1 MSGRTNPGDDA
12 NSRLWETWLGERLDR
27 WRRLATLARG
37 RRRDQDLAAARAVLS
52 GYREVAR
59 DVALARRSAPDS
71 LTHRALEALYGDL
84 HRAIHETPSRRW
96 RDLVAYFI
104 DDIPRAARKL
114 RPEIALVAGL
124 FFLSIFAGA
133 LLLSVLPNTAGVF
146 LSPQMIETVQRGQLW
161 TDDILNVVPS
171 SVLSINLMTN
181 NIAVALTCLALGLI
195 YGLGTLYIICL
206 NGMMLGGV
214 FAYTNRF
221 GLADDLY
228 RFVIAHGLVELSVIC
243 LAGAAGL
250 SLGRAIARP
259 GAHGRIAAVRGAVR
273 EAGALTAVAVPFLI
287 GSGIIE
293 GYVSPDP
300 DFTTTARTLIG
311 VLWFAVLLL
320 VLDGRVWGLFR
331 GSGVAATRP
340 HGSADAIGTRFASAG
355 SRGHR

>member
-1 MSGRTNPGDDA
+1 MSRARTSRNGT
-12 NSRLWETWLGERLDR
+12 NSRLWEHWLGERLER
-27 WRRLATLARG
+27 WRRLSTLATG
-37 RRRDQDLAAARAVLS
+37 RRRDQNLTEARAVLS
-52 GYREVAR
+52 GYGEVAR
-59 DVALARRSAPDS
+59 DVALARRTAPDS
-71 LTHRALEALYGDL
+71 LTRRALEALYGDL
-84 HRAIHETPSRRW
+84 HRAIHETPSRGL
-96 RDLVAYFI
+96 RDLAAYFI
-104 DDIPRAARKL
+104 HDVPQAARNL
-114 RPEIALVAGL
+114 RPEIATVAALFLV
-124 FFLSIFAGA
+124 SILAGA
-133 LLLSVLPNTAGVF
+133 LLLSAFPDTAGVF

-181 NIAVALTCLALGLI
+181 NIAVALTCLALGVI

-221 GLADDLY
+221 GVADDLY

-259 GAHGRIAAVRGAVR
+259 GAHGRIAAVRGSVR

-300 DFTTTARTLIG
+300 EFTTAARTVIG
-311 VLWFAVLLL
+311 VSWFGVLLL
-320 VLDGRVWGLFR
+320 ALDGRVWRVFR
-331 GSGVAATRP
+331 RPEVARTR
-340 HGSADAIGTRFASAG
+340 
-355 SRGHR
+355 